1 MNIFHICNYADK
13 MICIYVNNQNRAI
26 LLTKDKK
33 MRAFVNGNQTLI
45 QTSTGI
51 WSVTYN
57 AENRPVRWESGDTV
71 VTMNFD
77 RMDRRTFVKV
87 E

>member
-1 MNIFHICNYADK
+1 MYYNELRLTILQVKHEMSTDSFTPHYDAD
-13 MICIYVNNQNRAI
+13 
-26 LLTKDKK
+26 
-33 MRAFVNGNQTLI
+33 GNQTLI

-71 VTMNFD
+71 VTMD
-77 RMDRRTFVKV
+77 LSDAQMEMVKCKLKK
-87 E
+87 